1 MFSRIPGTIR
11 ETDEDGELDPPITPV
26 PARQTVTDEYGRTM
40 TNENGQPIYI

>member
-26 PARQTVTDEYGRTM
+26 PPRQAL
-40 TNENGQPIYI
+40 TNENGEPITDENGEPIYI